1 MTQTLLMDFDWT
13 TALVRFSINTI
24 FIASM
29 IFIISRQTVLK
40 RFSFTFMM
48 ISLIVF
54 FLCYT
59 LKNFDLNL
67 GMALGLFAIFGIIRY
82 RTLPLQT
89 EEMTYLFVTIGVA
102 VINALSE
109 DFLTV
114 NELIIINIIIILFI
128 LFGEIILKKL
138 SYGHEEPKNLL
149 LQTIGKWISNPNSI
163 GTAFGMVGPPGV
175 GKTLLAKS
183 VSKALDIP
191 FAEITLG
198 GQNDG
203 EILHGHGYTYS
214 LSLIHI

>member
-1 MTQTLLMDFDWT
+1 MIQSLLIDFDWT
-13 TALVRFSINTI
+13 TAVIRFSINTA
-24 FIASM
+24 FIATI
-29 IFIISRQTVLK
+29 IFIISRQVILK

-109 DFLTV
+109 DFLSV
-114 NELIIINIIIILFI
+114 NE
-128 LFGEIILKKL
+128 
-138 SYGHEEPKNLL
+138 
-149 LQTIGKWISNPNSI
+149 
-163 GTAFGMVGPPGV
+163 
-175 GKTLLAKS
+175 
-183 VSKALDIP
+183 
-191 FAEITLG
+191 
-198 GQNDG
+198 
-203 EILHGHGYTYS
+203 

>member
-1 MTQTLLMDFDWT
+1 MIQTLLMDFDWT

-114 NELIIINIIIILFI
+114 YELIIINTAGGLTSGD
-128 LFGEIILKKL
+128 L
-138 SYGHEEPKNLL
+138 NL
-149 LQTIGKWISNPNSI
+149 NSI
-163 GTAFGMVGPPGV
+163 QVDCNTS
-175 GKTLLAKS
+175 L
-183 VSKALDIP
+183 
-191 FAEITLG
+191 
-198 GQNDG
+198 N
-203 EILHGHGYTYS
+203 
-214 LSLIHI
+214 LSLIHISDPTRPESISYAVVWL

>member
-1 MTQTLLMDFDWT
+1 MIQTLLMDFDWT

-89 EEMTYLFVTIGVA
+89 EENLFHEFFLFLTNLQNLSIHHNIGMVHLVCLQVFCLSLHIPSILFV
-102 VINALSE
+102 L
-109 DFLTV
+109 
-114 NELIIINIIIILFI
+114 
-128 LFGEIILKKL
+128 
-138 SYGHEEPKNLL
+138 
-149 LQTIGKWISNPNSI
+149 
-163 GTAFGMVGPPGV
+163 
-175 GKTLLAKS
+175 
-183 VSKALDIP
+183 
-191 FAEITLG
+191 
-198 GQNDG
+198 
-203 EILHGHGYTYS
+203 
-214 LSLIHI
+214 

>member
-89 EEMTYLFVTIGVA
+89 EEMTYLFVTIFNVMKHLISY
-102 VINALSE
+102 VCTKRKTQMRFL
-109 DFLTV
+109 DFYLKPQ
-114 NELIIINIIIILFI
+114 LI
-128 LFGEIILKKL
+128 
-138 SYGHEEPKNLL
+138 
-149 LQTIGKWISNPNSI
+149 QTII
-163 GTAFGMVGPPGV
+163 
-175 GKTLLAKS
+175 
-183 VSKALDIP
+183 
-191 FAEITLG
+191 
-198 GQNDG
+198 
-203 EILHGHGYTYS
+203 
-214 LSLIHI
+214 

>member
-1 MTQTLLMDFDWT
+1 MIQTLLMDFDWT
-13 TALVRFSINTI
+13 IALVRFSINTI
-24 FIASM
+24 FIATM

-114 NELIIINIIIILFI
+114 YELIIINFIIILFI
-128 LFGEIILKKL
+128 LFGEIVLKKL
-138 SYGHEEPKNLL
+138 SYKNLSHPL
-149 LQTIGKWISNPNSI
+149 DEDINRRLIIQLEYNSNIKDSI
-163 GTAFGMVGPPGV
+163 NEEITNFE
-175 GKTLLAKS
+175 KK
-183 VSKALDIP
+183 LDIKIKS
-191 FAEITLG
+191 FKIFKIDKKLNTAT
-198 GQNDG
+198 
-203 EILHGHGYTYS
+203 
-214 LSLIHI
+214 IHAYY